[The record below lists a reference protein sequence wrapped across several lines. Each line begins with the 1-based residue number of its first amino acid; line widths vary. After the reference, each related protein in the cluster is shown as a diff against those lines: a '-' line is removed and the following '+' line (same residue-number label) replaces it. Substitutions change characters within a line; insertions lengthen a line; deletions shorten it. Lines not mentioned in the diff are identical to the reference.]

1 LEIDKRLNQEIL
13 KPDLTVHYKFLN
25 APTQNDFF
33 SQYSTNNYAWGLKA
47 SFPLFIRKGRGEV
60 LKSKLKIQETE
71 LDLDLKQ
78 IQIQNKV
85 EALSAE
91 LSLLIQQLNNAQKM
105 RANYARL
112 LEAENIKFRNGESSL
127 FLVNSRELKYIDS
140 LVKQFQLEAKVKA
153 TQAKLEAE
161 AAVLYN

>member
-1 LEIDKRLNQEIL
+1 
-13 KPDLTVHYKFLN
+13 
-25 APTQNDFF
+25 
-33 SQYSTNNYAWGLKA
+33 
-47 SFPLFIRKGRGEV
+47 
-60 LKSKLKIQETE
+60 
-71 LDLDLKQ
+71 
-78 IQIQNKV
+78 
-85 EALSAE
+85 
-91 LSLLIQQLNNAQKM
+91 M

-161 AAVLYN
+161 ASSRSRQVCRLRRASETGLEAGLAGISNLAP